1 MNNDIDTADFYEV
14 VCPQRSGG
22 DGGESVRDERSD
34 PSALRFLVGHDLR
47 AAREQAR
54 IKQSDAAKHIGCT
67 PAKLSYMESGKTQQ
81 APDEVAVLLRFYGV
95 QVEDIERTVTL
106 AGRADHG
113 TWWAPFGEVLPD
125 WFKTFVGLEGLA
137 TRQFE
142 YADKVLPGQVQ
153 TPDYATALLGDSLHI
168 PKMDLAQSVR
178 ARMARQRLVDTD
190 NPLRLGAVVEEA
202 ALDRPVG
209 GPRVMREQLQH
220 LLMLIERD
228 NVEFQVIPTRVAV
241 HDGLPGSFIILEF
254 AEARGIAYVEYHTGA
269 LYLQD
274 RPQVDLYSLAADQI
288 RQKASSFAET
298 HAAIERRIS
307 QFKDME

>member
-1 MNNDIDTADFYEV
+1 MDTDDFDEV
-14 VCPQRSGG
+14 ICPEESGG
-22 DGGESVRDERSD
+22 YGEESVRDERSD

-47 AAREQAR
+47 AARELAQ
-54 IKQSDAAKHIGCT
+54 IKQADAAKHIGCT

-81 APDEVAVLLRFYGV
+81 APDEVAALLRFYGV
-95 QVEDIERTVTL
+95 RVEDVERTVTL

-137 TRQFE
+137 THQFE

-153 TPDYATALLGDSLHI
+153 TADYATALLGDSMHI

-178 ARMARQRLVDTD
+178 ARMARQRIAESDT
-190 NPLRLGAVVEEA
+190 PLQLSAVVEEA

-209 GPRVMREQLQH
+209 GPRVMREQLEH
-220 LLMLIERD
+220 LLALMERD

-241 HDGLPGSFIILEF
+241 HDGLPGSFIVLDF

-274 RPQVDLYSLAADQI
+274 RPQVDLYSLAAEQI
-288 RQKASSFAET
+288 RQKASTVADT
-298 HAAIERRIS
+298 IAAIERRIS
-307 QFKDME
+307 QYKDMEQQ

>member
-1 MNNDIDTADFYEV
+1 M
-14 VCPQRSGG
+14 
-22 DGGESVRDERSD
+22 RDERFD

-47 AAREQAR
+47 SAREQAR
-54 IKQSDAAKHIGCT
+54 VKQAEAAKHIGCT

-81 APDEVAVLLRFYGV
+81 APDEVAALLRYYGV
-95 QVEDIERTVTL
+95 KVEDVDRTVTL

-137 TRQFE
+137 TQQFE
-142 YADKVLPGQVQ
+142 YADKVLPGQIQ

-168 PKMDLAQSVR
+168 PTMDLAQSVR
-178 ARMARQRLVDTD
+178 ARMARQRLSGTD
-190 NPLRLGAVVEEA
+190 NPLQLSAVVEEA

-209 GPRVMREQLQH
+209 GPRVMREQLEH
-220 LLMLIERD
+220 LLTLMDQD
-228 NVEFQVIPTRVAV
+228 NVRFQVIPTRVAV
-241 HDGLPGSFIILEF
+241 HDGLPGSFIVLNF

-274 RPQVDLYSLAADQI
+274 HPQVDLYTLAADRL
-288 RQKASSFAET
+288 RQKAYTPEDTA
-298 HAAIERRIS
+298 AAIEHRIA
-307 QFKDME
+307 QFKNME

>member
-1 MNNDIDTADFYEV
+1 MDTDDFDEV
-14 VCPQRSGG
+14 ICPEESGSYG
-22 DGGESVRDERSD
+22 EESVRDERSD

-47 AAREQAR
+47 AARELAH
-54 IKQSDAAKHIGCT
+54 IKQADAAKHIGCT

-81 APDEVAVLLRFYGV
+81 APDEVAALLRFYGV
-95 QVEDIERTVTL
+95 RVEDVERTVTL

-142 YADKVLPGQVQ
+142 YADKVLPGQMQ
-153 TPDYATALLGDSLHI
+153 TADYATALLGDSMHI

-178 ARMARQRLVDTD
+178 ARMARQRIAESD
-190 NPLRLGAVVEEA
+190 NPLQLSAVVEEA

-209 GPRVMREQLQH
+209 GPRVMREQLEH
-220 LLMLIERD
+220 VLSLMERD

-241 HDGLPGSFIILEF
+241 HDGLPGSFIVLDF

-274 RPQVDLYSLAADQI
+274 RPQVDLYSLAAEQI
-288 RQKASSFAET
+288 RQKASTVADT
-298 HAAIERRIS
+298 ITAIERRIS
-307 QFKDME
+307 QYKDMEQQ